1 MSDYTN
7 PDADLRQAYELQLIA
22 EQAAGIGCWSLDI
35 DSGREYCSPVL
46 YRLLELDPEGESASA
61 GLVAWQRVLHPADAE
76 AAASLIRQSIEGRS
90 AFRASYRVTLPG
102 SGLRWIEVHG
112 QANYDSSGH
121 PLRFSGYCLDVTD
134 RRQTEEEYREIKE
147 RQSFLLK
154 LSDALAPLSDPI
166 QIQVE
171 ACRVLGRHL
180 GANRVFYAE
189 ADESGLNRAGP
200 QYLDG
205 VPPTDE
211 VWRSSDFDPSLPA
224 RYKSGKVLTC
234 DDVTQNPALD
244 DKQKAAYAADQTV
257 AWAAAPIAKP
267 GMPLGRLVI
276 HQNRPRHWDQSELD
290 LIKETAERVWP
301 AVQRAKNQA
310 AVELTENI
318 PVGTYTMV
326 LASGSSTATFSF
338 LCKRFLEI
346 IGMSADEVR
355 DDPLKA
361 FACVHPDD
369 YDQWLRK
376 NAESVAKRAA
386 FLGETRIV
394 VRGEIRWIR
403 AESTPRSMPDGS
415 TIWEGVLIDV
425 TDQRRAEEALQE
437 SEERY
442 RLVAEIT
449 QESWWEEN
457 PATGWISNSKRFC
470 RMLGLDDSMASYP
483 LEDFL
488 ARIHPDEVE
497 RVQNAFLHAIL
508 EGSDFK
514 ESYRVRHA
522 DGHYI
527 WVEDRARVMR
537 RDAEGVPI
545 RVLGALTDITAR
557 RQMEIALEES
567 EENFRRLF
575 DDGPDAYFI
584 LNQES
589 LYVLA
594 CNRAAERLLG
604 GSWQQI
610 IGVSPQQLSPPL
622 QPDGRASD
630 EAAAEMLRQ
639 ILEKGY
645 HRFEWM
651 HRRFDG
657 SDFWAE
663 VTATLGQYHERDVL
677 YVSVREIGEI
687 MAAKQ
692 AAEAASIAKS
702 QFLSV
707 MSHELRTP
715 LTAIMGMFQLIERA
729 NAGGTVQQFAVR
741 GLNSS
746 EHLLKLI
753 NDILDFSSIEAGRL
767 AVTRR
772 PFQLRALLD
781 EVIQLTHARRRENV
795 YLKVSLDVALQRLEL
810 MGDALRLKQVLIN
823 LVGNALKFTAVGSV
837 TLSVDCAGGTP
848 EMPLLEFAV
857 TDTGIGLTPGQQS
870 RLFQPFT
877 QVDMSDARSFGGTGL
892 GLAISQRLVSL
903 MGGEPITVESQR
915 NFGSCFSFRLA
926 LPVEAA
932 APAPVARGDV
942 HRAPAAGRL
951 AGYRLLVV
959 EDEDT
964 TRFMLRLLLEA
975 EGAVVEEAED
985 GAKGVTAALASA
997 TPFDM
1002 VLMDMQ
1008 MSGKDGLAATREL
1021 RARGYRRPIL
1031 ALTANAY
1038 GRDRDAC
1045 LAAGM
1050 NDHIP
1055 KPVKIDDLVEVV
1067 QRNSMEELSP
1077 VKAV

>member
-1 MSDYTN
+1 MLDHTS
-7 PDADLRQAYELQLIA
+7 PDADLREDYELRLIA
-22 EQAAGIGCWSLDI
+22 EQAAGIGCWSLDLG
-35 DSGREYCSPVL
+35 SGRGYCSPVL
-46 YRLLELDPEGESASA
+46 YRLLELDHDGSTAPA
-61 GLVAWQRVLHPADAE
+61 GVVAWQRVLNPADAD
-76 AAASLIRQSIEGRS
+76 AATSLIKQSIEGRRP
-90 AFRASYRVTLPG
+90 FRASYRVTLSH

-112 QANYDSSGH
+112 KANYDSSGN
-121 PLRFSGYCLDVTD
+121 PLRFSGCCLDITD
-134 RRQTEEEYREIKE
+134 RKKTEEDYQEIKE

-154 LSDALAPLSDPI
+154 LSDALAPLSDPV

-171 ACRVLGRHL
+171 ACRVLGQHL
-180 GANRVFYAE
+180 EANRVFYAE

-211 VWRSSDFDPSLPA
+211 IWRSSDFDPSLPA
-224 RYKSGKVLTC
+224 RYQSGEVLTC
-234 DDVTQNPALD
+234 DDVTRNPTLNDA
-244 DKQKAAYAADQTV
+244 QKEAYAADQTV

-276 HQNRPRHWDQSELD
+276 HQNRPRHWAQSELD
-290 LIKETAERVWP
+290 LIMETAERVWP
-301 AVQRAKNQA
+301 AVQRAKGQA
-310 AVELTENI
+310 ALELTENI

-326 LASGSSTATFSF
+326 LASGSSSARFSF
-338 LCKRFLEI
+338 LSKRFLEI

-355 DDPLKA
+355 GDPLKA

-369 YDQWLRK
+369 YDAWLKK
-376 NAESVAKRAA
+376 NAESIAKRLP

-394 VRGEIRWIR
+394 VRDETRWVR
-403 AESTPRSMPDGS
+403 AESAPRDLPDGS
-415 TIWEGVLIDV
+415 TIWEGVLIDI
-425 TDQRRAEEALQE
+425 TDQQRAEEALQE

-457 PATGWISNSKRFC
+457 PVTGWISNSKRFC
-470 RMLGLDDSMASYP
+470 RMLGLDESMVSSP

-488 ARIHPDEVE
+488 ARIHPDEVD
-497 RVQNAFLHAIL
+497 RVQAAFRHATR

-514 ESYRVRHA
+514 ETYRLRHA
-522 DGHYI
+522 AGHYI

-537 RDAEGVPI
+537 RNAEGVPI
-545 RVLGALTDITAR
+545 RVLGTLTDITAR

-567 EENFRRLF
+567 EENLRRLF
-575 DDGPDAYFI
+575 DDGPDPYFI
-584 LNQES
+584 LNQED
-589 LYVLA
+589 LCVLA
-594 CNRAAERLLG
+594 CNRAAERLLR

-610 IGVSPQQLSPPL
+610 IGMSPQQLSPPL
-622 QPDGRASD
+622 QPDGRPSA
-630 EAAAEMLRQ
+630 EAVPEMMRQ
-639 ILEKGY
+639 ILTKGY
-645 HRFEWM
+645 LRFEWM
-651 HRRFDG
+651 LRRFDG

-663 VTATLGQYHERDVL
+663 VTATLGHYHQRDVL
-677 YVSVREIGEI
+677 YVSAREIGEI
-687 MAAKQ
+687 IAAKQ

-715 LTAIMGMFQLIERA
+715 LTAIMGMFQLIEMA
-729 NAGGTVQQFAVR
+729 NAGDRVRQFATK

-767 AVTRR
+767 AVRST

-781 EVIQLTHARRRENV
+781 EVVQLAQSRRGV
-795 YLKVSLDVALQRLEL
+795 GVGLKISLDVDLQTLKF

-837 TLSVDCAGGTP
+837 TLSVNCVGGSPKT
-848 EMPLLEFAV
+848 PLLEFTV
-857 TDTGIGLTPGQQS
+857 TDTGIGMTPDQQS

-903 MGGEPITVESQR
+903 LGGEPITVESQR
-915 NFGSCFSFRLA
+915 DHGSRFSFRLA
-926 LPVEAA
+926 LPVAGG
-932 APAPVARGDV
+932 APAPVARPDES
-942 HRAPAAGRL
+942 HPAPAAGRL

-959 EDEDT
+959 EDENT
-964 TRFMLRLLLEA
+964 TRLMLRLLLEA

-985 GAKGVTAALASA
+985 GAKGVSAALASA
-997 TPFDM
+997 TAFDI

-1008 MSGKDGLAATREL
+1008 MSGKDGLQATREL
-1021 RARGYRRPIL
+1021 RARGYGRPIL

-1050 NDHIP
+1050 NDYIS
-1055 KPVKIDDLVEVV
+1055 KPVKIDDLVEVL
-1067 QRNSMEELSP
+1067 QRIRQF
-1077 VKAV
+1077 